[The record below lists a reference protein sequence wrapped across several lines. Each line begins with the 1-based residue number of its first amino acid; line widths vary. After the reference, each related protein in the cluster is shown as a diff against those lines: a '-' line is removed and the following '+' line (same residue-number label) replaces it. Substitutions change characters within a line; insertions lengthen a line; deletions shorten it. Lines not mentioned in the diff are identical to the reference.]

1 MCSPLKDNL
10 GGRFDLTTTATGM
23 FSGSVTLGARAKI
36 AFTNL
41 LLQVSGAG
49 DQVLTGTITW
59 LTIADTTTTKL
70 AAIVEVFVADQIA
83 RLTLTHPNGTQ
94 LAVPAW
100 KGINPA
106 TPYATKYS
114 ARFSGGSSGEPSPN
128 GYGFDTFTIA
138 NRGAL
143 TLAGRLPDGMAYT
156 TASFVGHRGEVLANQ
171 LLYTY
176 KGSLTGQL
184 AIAPATPVTSNT
196 LTGSR
201 TWNKPAIST
210 ETVFKL
216 GFAPPHGQCERQRLR
231 RPCQRRTLHGHHHT
245 GCRAQLCSGWSHRGL
260 HTNAHHCRH
269 RPHQQSYHWHPAD
282 ERPLPVIG
290 PATGAFS
297 GSFTI
302 PGATAPLNR
311 PAPFFGQIVRIGS
324 ITQGYG
330 YFLLAKVP
338 VGTESVTASPKL
350 SGAVEL
356 RTP

>member
-1 MCSPLKDNL
+1 
-10 GGRFDLTTTATGM
+10 M

-59 LTIADTTTTKL
+59 LTIADTATTKL

-156 TASFVGHRGEVLANQ
+156 SASFVGHRGEVLANQ

-216 GFAPPHGQCERQRLR
+216 GFAPPSRSVRKAA
-231 RPCQRRTLHGHHHT
+231 PT
-245 GCRAQLCSGWSHRGL
+245 S
-260 HTNAHHCRH
+260 
-269 RPHQQSYHWHPAD
+269 
-282 ERPLPVIG
+282 PLP
-290 PATGAFS
+290 AAHS
-297 GSFTI
+297 SW
-302 PGATAPLNR
+302 
-311 PAPFFGQIVRIGS
+311 
-324 ITQGYG
+324 
-330 YFLLAKVP
+330 
-338 VGTESVTASPKL
+338 ASPHRMPCSALLRVVSPRSSHKRSPLPPPASPTKL
-350 SGAVEL
+350 PLAP
-356 RTP
+356 R